1 MSIVPATRI
10 GKIEFYESH
19 VAPFSTHS
27 AAIGLSPGSVSALST
42 ATQTARS
49 AYNAHLSAVEAS
61 KAATQFFHDKVQAM
75 HSGPGLGSDMI
86 QQIKT
91 FAQTSNNPNVY
102 VLAQIPGP
110 GSPSELPP
118 PGTPYAFKVNLLQ
131 TGAIELK
138 WKCDNPT
145 GSSGTIYEVRRKPAN
160 APGGFQFVGTT
171 GERTFVDHSLSVSG
185 GAGGATSFIYQVT
198 AMRTTARGEAANF
211 LVNFGVPA
219 TGNGTGDFD
228 VTALPGGP
236 NAGTVRLAA

>member
-138 WKCDNPT
+138 WKCDNPSGT
-145 GSSGTIYEVRRKPAN
+145 QGTIYEVMRRFTLDGP
-160 APGGFQFVGTT
+160 FSFVGA
-171 GERTFVDHSLSVSG
+171 SG
-185 GAGGATSFIYQVT
+185 TRSFIDQTIPAGSSPATYQVT
-198 AMRTTARGEAANF
+198 AVRSTQRGAPAQF
-211 LVNFGVPA
+211 TVSFGV
-219 TGNGTGDFD
+219 
-228 VTALPGGP
+228 GGLGLSI
-236 NAGTVRLAA
+236 ASVSEGVKLAA